1 MGSPV
6 PLTDKTPTKIAGM
19 FDAIAGRYDLLNR
32 VLSMGIDRYW
42 RWRAVRSL
50 KLTGRETVL
59 DLCTGTADLALAIA
73 RALSKPA
80 SPQAG
85 RGGQRVIGIDFS
97 SEMLRFGLQ
106 KVRRAAT
113 PVPIGLTRGDAMR
126 LPLPDRTVDAV
137 TVAFGIRNV
146 QDPAVACR
154 DMLRVLTAGGRL
166 AVLEF
171 SMPRLPV
178 LGALYRWYFRVVLP
192 RIGQIVSR
200 HSEAYT
206 YLPASVGAWAS
217 PGEFTEI
224 LERSGFHEIRA
235 VPLTFGIVYLYT
247 AVKR

>member
-19 FDAIAGRYDLLNR
+19 FDAIAGRYDLLNL
-32 VLSMGIDRYW
+32 VLSVGLDRYW

-50 KLTGRETVL
+50 QLTGRETVL
-59 DLCTGTADLALAIA
+59 DLCTGTADLALALAKAGA
-73 RALSKPA
+73 RGA
-80 SPQAG
+80 
-85 RGGQRVIGIDFS
+85 RRVVGIDFS
-97 SEMLRFGLQ
+97 SEMLRFGLV

-113 PVPIGLTRGDAMR
+113 AAPIGLTRGDAMC
-126 LPLPDRTVDAV
+126 LPLPGTSVDAV

-154 DMLRVLTAGGRL
+154 DMFRVLTPGGRL

-224 LERSGFHEIRA
+224 LEGSGFHEIRA
-235 VPLTFGIVYLYT
+235 VPLTFGVVYLYT
-247 AVKR
+247 AVKRPGVK